1 MKGKILF
8 IAHMDSHIAC
18 FHQPFLKW
26 FQEQGFIVHVASN
39 QIEQAGTIKYYD
51 QKFQV
56 DLQKSPYSLKNIKAY
71 KQLKKIMLDNKY
83 DLVHVHT
90 PMGSII
96 GRLAAK
102 ATNTKPV
109 IYTAHGFHFY
119 RGASFINWLLYYRIE
134 KLFSRITNE
143 IIVINDE
150 DYNIAKKRFNRVCK
164 ITKVHG
170 VGVDLKHYY
179 PQTPEVIETNRQN
192 LGLSKDDFILTYI
205 GRLAKDKNQTFM
217 IKVMKDL
224 VKINKNF
231 KLLLVGLGNKNLYQK
246 LINKYNLNDNVFLL
260 GFREDINDIINLS
273 DIIVSSS
280 LHEGLPRNIME
291 GMACGKPVIATSVRG
306 HTDLII
312 DNVNGYLFKVNDHK
326 GFEERVL
333 YLYNHEDVRKE
344 FGERSLKMVEKY
356 NLEHVLEEMKAVYG
370 KYIEV

>member
-1 MKGKILF
+1 MKGKVLF

-26 FQEQGFIVHVASN
+26 FQEQGYIVHIASN
-39 QIEQAGTIKYYD
+39 NKEQAGVLKYYD

-56 DLQKSPYSLKNIKAY
+56 DLQKSPYSLKNLKAF
-71 KQLKKIMLDNKY
+71 KQLKKIMQDNKY

-90 PMGSII
+90 PIGSII

-102 ATNTKPV
+102 ATNTRPV

-150 DYNIAKKRFNRVCK
+150 DYNIAKKKFNKVCK
-164 ITKVHG
+164 ISKVHG
-170 VGVDLKHYY
+170 VGVDLTAYY
-179 PQTPEVIETNRQN
+179 PQTPEVVEQNRHKF
-192 LGLSKDDFILTYI
+192 GFTKDDFILTYI
-205 GRLAKDKNQTFM
+205 GRLVKDKNQSFV
-217 IKVMKDL
+217 IKIMREL
-224 VKINKNF
+224 VKINKHF
-231 KLLLVGLGNKNLYQK
+231 KLLLVGLGDKDTYQK
-246 LINKYNLNDNVFLL
+246 LIDKYNLNDHVFLL
-260 GFREDINDIINLS
+260 GFREDINDIINIS

-291 GMACGKPVIATSVRG
+291 AMACGKPIIATNVRG

-312 DNVNGYLFKVNDHK
+312 DNVNGYLFRVNDEH
-326 GFEERVL
+326 GFIERVL
-333 YLYNHEDVRKE
+333 YLYQHEDVRKE

-356 NLEHVLEEMKAVYG
+356 KLDHVLEEMKAVYS

>member
-1 MKGKILF
+1 
-8 IAHMDSHIAC
+8 MDSHIAC

-26 FQEQGFIVHVASN
+26 FQEQGYIVHIASN
-39 QIEQAGTIKYYD
+39 NKEQAGVLKYYD

-56 DLQKSPYSLKNIKAY
+56 DLQKSPYSLKNLKAF
-71 KQLKKIMLDNKY
+71 KQLKKIMQDNKY

-102 ATNTKPV
+102 ATNTRPV

-150 DYNIAKKRFNRVCK
+150 DYNIAKKKFNKVCK
-164 ITKVHG
+164 ISKVHG
-170 VGVDLKHYY
+170 VGVDLTAYY
-179 PQTPEVIETNRQN
+179 PQTPEVVEQNRHKF
-192 LGLSKDDFILTYI
+192 GFTKDDFILTYI
-205 GRLAKDKNQTFM
+205 GRLVKDKNQSFV
-217 IKVMKDL
+217 IKIMREL
-224 VKINKNF
+224 VKINKHF
-231 KLLLVGLGNKNLYQK
+231 KLLLVGLGDKDTYQK
-246 LINKYNLNDNVFLL
+246 LIDKYNLNDHVFLL
-260 GFREDINDIINLS
+260 GFREDINDIINIS

-291 GMACGKPVIATSVRG
+291 AMACGKPIIATNVRG

-312 DNVNGYLFKVNDHK
+312 DNVNGYLFRVNDEH
-326 GFEERVL
+326 GFIERVL
-333 YLYNHEDVRKE
+333 YLYQHEDVRKE

-356 NLEHVLEEMKAVYG
+356 KLDHVLEEMKAVYS

>member
-1 MKGKILF
+1 MIGKVLF

-26 FQEQGFIVHVASN
+26 FQEQGYIVHIASN
-39 QIEQAGTIKYYD
+39 NKEQAGVLKYYD

-56 DLQKSPYSLKNIKAY
+56 DLQKSPYSLKNLKAF
-71 KQLKKIMLDNKY
+71 KQLKKIMQDNKY

-102 ATNTKPV
+102 ATNTRPV

-150 DYNIAKKRFNRVCK
+150 DYNIAKKKFNKVCK
-164 ITKVHG
+164 ISKVHG
-170 VGVDLKHYY
+170 VGVDLTAYY
-179 PQTPEVIETNRQN
+179 PQTPEVVEQNRHKF
-192 LGLSKDDFILTYI
+192 GFTKDDFILTYI
-205 GRLAKDKNQTFM
+205 GRLVKDKNQSFV
-217 IKVMKDL
+217 IKIMREL
-224 VKINKNF
+224 VKINKHF
-231 KLLLVGLGNKNLYQK
+231 KLLLVGLGDKDTYQK
-246 LINKYNLNDNVFLL
+246 LIDKYNLNDHVFLL
-260 GFREDINDIINLS
+260 GFREDINDIINIS

-291 GMACGKPVIATSVRG
+291 AMACGKPIIATNVRG

-312 DNVNGYLFKVNDHK
+312 DNVNGYLFRVNDEH
-326 GFEERVL
+326 GFIERVL
-333 YLYNHEDVRKE
+333 YLYQHEDVRKE

-356 NLEHVLEEMKAVYG
+356 KLDHVLEEMKAVYS

>member
-1 MKGKILF
+1 MKGKVLF

-26 FQEQGFIVHVASN
+26 FQEQGYIVHIASN
-39 QIEQAGTIKYYD
+39 NKEQAGVLKYYD

-56 DLQKSPYSLKNIKAY
+56 DLQKSPYSLKNLKAF
-71 KQLKKIMLDNKY
+71 KQLKKIMQDNKY

-102 ATNTKPV
+102 ATNTRPV

-150 DYNIAKKRFNRVCK
+150 DYNIAKKKFNKVCK
-164 ITKVHG
+164 ISKVHG
-170 VGVDLKHYY
+170 VGVDLTAYY
-179 PQTPEVIETNRQN
+179 PQTPEVVDQNRHKF
-192 LGLSKDDFILTYI
+192 GFTKDDFILTYI
-205 GRLAKDKNQTFM
+205 GRLVKDKNQSFV
-217 IKVMKDL
+217 IKIMREL
-224 VKINKNF
+224 VKINKHF
-231 KLLLVGLGNKNLYQK
+231 KLLLVGLGDKDTYQK
-246 LINKYNLNDNVFLL
+246 LIDKYNLNDHVFLL
-260 GFREDINDIINLS
+260 GFREDINDIINIS

-291 GMACGKPVIATSVRG
+291 AMACGKPIIATNVRG

-312 DNVNGYLFKVNDHK
+312 DNVNGYLFRVNDEH
-326 GFEERVL
+326 GFIERVL
-333 YLYNHEDVRKE
+333 YLYQHEDVRKE

-356 NLEHVLEEMKAVYG
+356 KLDHVLEEMKAVYS

>member
-1 MKGKILF
+1 MKGKVLF

-26 FQEQGFIVHVASN
+26 FQEQGYIVHIASN
-39 QIEQAGTIKYYD
+39 NKEQAGVLKYYD

-56 DLQKSPYSLKNIKAY
+56 DLQKSPYSLKNLKAF
-71 KQLKKIMLDNKY
+71 KQLKKIMQDNKY

-102 ATNTKPV
+102 ATNTRPV

-150 DYNIAKKRFNRVCK
+150 DYNIAKKKFNKVCK
-164 ITKVHG
+164 ISKVHG
-170 VGVDLKHYY
+170 VGVDLTAYY
-179 PQTPEVIETNRQN
+179 PQTPEVVEQNRHKF
-192 LGLSKDDFILTYI
+192 GFTKDDFILTYI
-205 GRLAKDKNQTFM
+205 GRLVKDKNQSFV
-217 IKVMKDL
+217 IKIMREL
-224 VKINKNF
+224 VKINKHF
-231 KLLLVGLGNKNLYQK
+231 KLLLVGLGDKDTYQK
-246 LINKYNLNDNVFLL
+246 LIDKYNLNDHVFLL
-260 GFREDINDIINLS
+260 GFREDINDIINIS

-291 GMACGKPVIATSVRG
+291 AMACGKPIIATNVRG

-312 DNVNGYLFKVNDHK
+312 DNVNGYLFRVNDEH
-326 GFEERVL
+326 GFIERVL
-333 YLYNHEDVRKE
+333 YLYQHEDVRKE

-356 NLEHVLEEMKAVYG
+356 KLDHVLEEMKAVYS